1 MMGPEIVTIAAG
13 GAVWSAFVDAEVRA
27 AYNEAARSFR
37 LTVAAEGGPFVT
49 AWAFKAGTPVDI
61 LFNGDLVCRG
71 YVDRYQPRLSEHAE
85 ARIVVS
91 GRGKGQD
98 LIDSSA
104 DHPTGQFKNKTPV
117 EIMRELDRAG
127 VGVVTNRHLER
138 IENYRL
144 TPGETVFRCG
154 EKLCRKQQM
163 TITGEP
169 DGRMLVTNGL
179 QGMHAG
185 GLIEGVNIKA
195 IEADHNWS
203 GRHSK
208 VIVRGQRAIGHGR
221 DAIEI
226 EAVSQDG
233 AIGRNRPLILLQD
246 DDTTKK
252 IAKKRADHRRDR
264 EAGSALKASVTVQG
278 FRDDAGKIW
287 HPGYGVFVE
296 SPFADIAQVM
306 LIESVTF
313 TQSREAGSLTALGL
327 VDPRAY
333 KGKGG
338 KGGKSGGA
346 WQTDAG
352 KD

>member
-1 MMGPEIVTIAAG
+1 MGPEKITISAG
-13 GAVWSAFVDAEVRA
+13 GASWSAFIDAEVRA
-27 AYNEAARSFR
+27 AYNEAARSFK

-49 AWAFKAGTPVDI
+49 AWVFKAGTPVDI
-61 LFNGDLVCRG
+61 RFNGELVCRG
-71 YVDRYQPRLSEHAE
+71 YVDRYQPRLAEHSDAQ
-85 ARIVVS
+85 IVVS

-104 DHPTGQFKNKTPV
+104 DHKTGQFKKKTPV
-117 EIMRELDRAG
+117 EIMQELDRAG
-127 VGVVTNRHLER
+127 VGVVTNRQLEK

-163 TITGEP
+163 TLAGQA
-169 DGRMLVTNGL
+169 DGRILVTNGL

-185 GLIEGVNIKA
+185 GLIEGVNIK
-195 IEADHNWS
+195 IGEADHNWS

-208 VIVRGQRAIGHGR
+208 VIVRGQRAIGHGA

-226 EAVSQDG
+226 EGVSQDG

-246 DDTTKK
+246 DDTTKQ

-264 EAGSALKASVTVQG
+264 EAGSALKATITVQG
-278 FRDDAGKIW
+278 FRDTGGAIW
-287 HPGYGVFVE
+287 SPGHGVFVQ
-296 SPFADIAQVM
+296 SPFLDISQVM
-306 LIESVTF
+306 LIESATF
-313 TQSREAGSLTALGL
+313 TQSRDGGSLTALGL

-333 KGKGG
+333 KGKSG